1 MLELLSGVKKS
12 RFQFEIGVQS
22 INPNTLARI
31 NRRQDLGR
39 MARNIR
45 LLAEMGNIHIHLD
58 LIAGLPEED
67 YQSLAE
73 SFNWAY
79 RLQPDYLQLGFL
91 KLLKGT
97 AIREEAPGMTMFT
110 RITPV

>member
-1 MLELLSGVKKS
+1 
-12 RFQFEIGVQS
+12 
-22 INPNTLARI
+22 
-31 NRRQDLGR
+31 

-97 AIREEAPGMTMFT
+97 AIREEAPRYDYVYKDYPPYEVLNRWLSFDESA
-110 RITPV
+110 P